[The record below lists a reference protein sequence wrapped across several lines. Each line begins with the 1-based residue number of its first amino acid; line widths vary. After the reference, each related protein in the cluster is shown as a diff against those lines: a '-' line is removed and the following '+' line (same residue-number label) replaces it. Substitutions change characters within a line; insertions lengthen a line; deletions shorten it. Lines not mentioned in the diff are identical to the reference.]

1 MSTVKGISYS
11 VEEGADQTI
20 DKYSG
25 GIKCRVNIGAG
36 LLHQPRLLFLDEP
49 TVGVGSQSRNQ
60 ILESVMQLN
69 RDQGMSIIYTIHYM
83 EEVELLCNRVAII
96 GEGEIIALDSQQAL
110 ISIIAG

>member
-1 MSTVKGISYS
+1 MSAVKGISFS

-25 GIKCRVNIGAG
+25 GMKRRVNIGAG
-36 LLHQPRLLFLDEP
+36 LLHQPRLFFLDEP